1 MTSCG
6 RQLDI
11 HIQANPSAG
20 RLRPSAR
27 AAAAPT
33 LPAALRVGV
42 PAAAP
47 AALGTLWAALTAS
60 GECRLQKR
68 HAFQLLPEHRPTD

>member
-33 LPAALRVGV
+33 L